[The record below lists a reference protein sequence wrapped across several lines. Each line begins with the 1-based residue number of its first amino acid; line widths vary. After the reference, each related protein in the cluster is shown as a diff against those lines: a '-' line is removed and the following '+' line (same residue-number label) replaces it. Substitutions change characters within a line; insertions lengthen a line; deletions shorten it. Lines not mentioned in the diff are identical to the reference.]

1 VQQQRVAT
9 RSDLD
14 ALLKRIESG
23 QLAESDIETLRW
35 LLTASEQTVLQ
46 VGKYGVN
53 LGQGQDVHVGE
64 RITNGLSL
72 EDIRGVVQ
80 EVLSFQKQTISI
92 HTKQTESEL
101 EDETLALLELEI
113 ETQIIKQINLQL
125 LAINEVQNA
134 VQLTAHQKA
143 IFRDLKGEVQSLNCI
158 DKTLKNIATK
168 STQLL
173 QEAIYSLAKKL
184 QELKDSQPESFA
196 EAKSQQCLMHQM
208 ELLQQLQIELE
219 QGQEVARWIDLQKSA
234 LAERLGQYALNAY
247 PTIKEA
253 ASPKQIKAFYFSIK
267 QFLERLSHC
276 LIWGRTDSLKTTKT
290 PVVLDDKV
298 YETAFNY
305 LRKTISE
312 SDDDLP
318 EEGIEQLNEYI
329 DCLLRNFPQYQHI
342 SLS

>member
-1 VQQQRVAT
+1 MAT

-23 QLAESDIETLRW
+23 QLAESDIQTLRW

-46 VGKYGVN
+46 LGKYGVN
-53 LGQGQDVHVGE
+53 LGQGQDVHVGD

-72 EDIRGVVQ
+72 EDIRAVVQ
-80 EVLSFQKQTISI
+80 EVLIFQKQTISI
-92 HTKQTESEL
+92 QTKQTESEL
-101 EDETLALLELEI
+101 EDETLALLDLEI
-113 ETQIIKQINLQL
+113 KTEIIKQINFQL
-125 LAINEVQNA
+125 LAVKELQNA
-134 VQLTAHQKA
+134 VQLTEPQKA
-143 IFRDLKGEVQSLNCI
+143 IFRDLKGEVQSLNGI
-158 DKTLKNIATK
+158 DKALKNLASK
-168 STQLL
+168 SAQLL

-196 EAKSQQCLMHQM
+196 EAKSQQCLIHQM

-219 QGQEVARWIDLQKSA
+219 QGQEVARWIDLQKPA
-234 LAERLGQYALNAY
+234 LAERLGQHALNAY

-253 ASPKQIKAFYFSIK
+253 TSPKQIKAFYLSIE
-267 QFLERLSHC
+267 QFLERLAHC

-305 LRKTISE
+305 LRKTLSE

-329 DCLLRNFPQYQHI
+329 DCLLRNFPHYRHI
-342 SLS
+342 SLN